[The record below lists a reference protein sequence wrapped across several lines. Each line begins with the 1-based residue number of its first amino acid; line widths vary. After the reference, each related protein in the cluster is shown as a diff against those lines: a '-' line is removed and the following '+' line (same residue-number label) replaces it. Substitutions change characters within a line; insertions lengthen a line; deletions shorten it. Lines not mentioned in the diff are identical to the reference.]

1 MDDCGDDP
9 NDDDGDDY
17 GGDPDDDD
25 SNDYG
30 DDMYMMYM
38 MVMVMMATLV
48 QWTWTSESLKR
59 MLAKRS
65 KKPPRDGDG
74 RTHHLLQ

>member
-1 MDDCGDDP
+1 MDDYYGDDTY
-9 NDDDGDDY
+9 DGDD
-17 GGDPDDDD
+17 DN
-25 SNDYG
+25 SVWW
-30 DDMYMMYM
+30 MIMATIHV

-59 MLAKRS
+59 ILAKRS
-65 KKPPRDGDG
+65 KKPPLDGDG

>member
-1 MDDCGDDP
+1 MDDFGDDT
-9 NDDDGDDY
+9 NDGDD
-17 GGDPDDDD
+17 DH
-25 SNDYG
+25 SVWW
-30 DDMYMMYM
+30 MIMATIHV

-59 MLAKRS
+59 ILAKRS

-74 RTHHLLQ
+74 LTHHLLQ